1 MSIRVLIVDH
11 HEQIRRLVRAFFL
24 SEFGFQICGEAV
36 DGYEAIMK
44 AQLLKPDLIVL
55 EVAIPPLNGVE
66 AAPKLRKLLPKTPI
80 ILFTLHGSLLKGCDT
95 QTVLWGIAPA
105 LSRSGDRAFLNGTW
119 PCLGKWITISAQS
132 PSISG
137 KVAASMEEV
146 PQAAPRS
153 RSAHG
158 IWAVRRVPLEQD
170 DGGWCGPTA
179 LDSPYRK
186 QKWAAR
192 WDLR

>member
-55 EVAIPPLNGVE
+55 EVAIPRLNGVE

-80 ILFTLHGSLLKGCDT
+80 ILFTSHGSLLKGCDT
-95 QTVLWGIAPA
+95 SEIGVDAVVAKQDGMSA
-105 LSRSGDRAFLNGTW
+105 LGDSVHTLFARSPVTSTT
-119 PCLGKWITISAQS
+119 K
-132 PSISG
+132 
-137 KVAASMEEV
+137 
-146 PQAAPRS
+146 
-153 RSAHG
+153 
-158 IWAVRRVPLEQD
+158 
-170 DGGWCGPTA
+170 
-179 LDSPYRK
+179 
-186 QKWAAR
+186 
-192 WDLR
+192 